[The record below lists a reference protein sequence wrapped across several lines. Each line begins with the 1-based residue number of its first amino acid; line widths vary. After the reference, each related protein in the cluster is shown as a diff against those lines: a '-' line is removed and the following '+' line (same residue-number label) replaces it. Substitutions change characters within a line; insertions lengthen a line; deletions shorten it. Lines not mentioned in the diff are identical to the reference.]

1 MLALQSEGSWAEVPR
16 GLYASTRLLGGL
28 AAAALLSG
36 CLLGPERTDPAV
48 DVPPKYLA
56 GSTKPNAA
64 LPAPD
69 WWNSFRS
76 RELTSLVTTAQAMNF
91 DIAAAVARIQQADAQ
106 TRVAG
111 AALLPTGSA
120 TATAQRSRASQALG
134 SGITG
139 GGIGSERVTYSA
151 VLNASYEIDFWG
163 KNQAGLLSAQE
174 SALASRFDRDVV
186 ALSTVATV
194 VNTYFQILGAQ
205 DRLRIA
211 RDSLRTAT
219 GVLDVIQQRVN
230 VGTASDLDLSQ
241 QQTIVAQLRAAVPP
255 LQQTVDQNIAT
266 LAVLLGEPP
275 ERTVVRGGSMFRVAI
290 PRVTPGLPSELLLQ
304 RPDIGEA
311 EALLAAQDANVYNAR
326 AQLFP
331 SIALTAQGGFQS
343 AALATLFTPQAALYT
358 VAANAT
364 QPVFDAIRLAAL
376 LDMAKGR
383 QIELLQ
389 NYRKAVVNAFADVER
404 ALVAVR
410 ELALEEKSL
419 NDAVVAARRAY
430 QLSESQLRAGTVDI
444 TTVLNTQRTLFGAE
458 DAVSQVRL
466 LRLQAI
472 VSLYQALG
480 GGWALIPP
488 PPT

>member
-1 MLALQSEGSWAEVPR
+1 
-16 GLYASTRLLGGL
+16 
-28 AAAALLSG
+28 
-36 CLLGPERTDPAV
+36 
-48 DVPPKYLA
+48 
-56 GSTKPNAA
+56 
-64 LPAPD
+64 
-69 WWNSFRS
+69 
-76 RELTSLVTTAQAMNF
+76 
-91 DIAAAVARIQQADAQ
+91 VA
-106 TRVAG
+106 
-111 AALLPTGSA
+111 
-120 TATAQRSRASQALG
+120 
-134 SGITG
+134 
-139 GGIGSERVTYSA
+139 
-151 VLNASYEIDFWG
+151 
-163 KNQAGLLSAQE
+163 
-174 SALASRFDRDVV
+174 
-186 ALSTVATV
+186 
-194 VNTYFQILGAQ
+194 NTYFQILGAQ

-211 RDSLRTAT
+211 RESLKTAT
-219 GVLDVIQQRVN
+219 GVLEVIQQRVN

-241 QQTIVAQLRAAVPP
+241 QQTVVAQLRAAIPP

-266 LAVLLGEPP
+266 LGVLLGEPP

-290 PRVTPGLPSELLLQ
+290 PRVTPGLPSELMLQ

-311 EALLAAQDANVYNAR
+311 EAQLAAQDANVYNAR

-331 SIALTAQGGFQS
+331 SISLTAQGGFQS

-376 LDMAKGR
+376 LDTAKGR

-410 ELALEEKSL
+410 QLALEEKSL

-444 TTVLNTQRTLFGAE
+444 TTVLNTERTLFGAK
-458 DAVSQVRL
+458 DSVAQVRL